1 MFDVLCS
8 RNPKV
13 GIKYQERT
21 AVVVLGIRIGW
32 AVCVIKSA
40 AREKSRPCVS
50 IITHMNYTCKSH
62 PLLATERL
70 ALGTAFTAGY
80 KSPSL
85 ALLSIIAL
93 LQVHADAERG
103 PLRFAVQY
111 VVRTPPMDGFE
122 RWFSRHEGAMMPFV
136 KVRATSRCSLA
147 GWRRSR
153 KEKLWCSITYN

>member
-32 AVCVIKSA
+32 AVCVRKSA

-50 IITHMNYTCKSH
+50 ITHMNNYTCKSH

-70 ALGTAFTAGY
+70 AVALGTAFTAGY

-93 LQVHADAERG
+93 LQVHADAGTRSIALCG
-103 PLRFAVQY
+103 PIRRPHAAYGWLREMVFA
-111 VVRTPPMDGFE
+111 
-122 RWFSRHEGAMMPFV
+122 A
-136 KVRATSRCSLA
+136 
-147 GWRRSR
+147 
-153 KEKLWCSITYN
+153 

>member
-93 LQVHADAERG
+93 LQVHADAGTRSIALCG
-103 PLRFAVQY
+103 PIRRPHAAYGWLREMVFA
-111 VVRTPPMDGFE
+111 
-122 RWFSRHEGAMMPFV
+122 A
-136 KVRATSRCSLA
+136 
-147 GWRRSR
+147 
-153 KEKLWCSITYN
+153 